1 MRSKKLCN
9 NAQEINNFWKNID
22 QTVYEKVN
30 SFNGINCILPNTEII
45 IVGTITPSGGNG
57 YFYTAPRN
65 RIYGY
70 IDAARG
76 TKLKEKKEALQ
87 KTTDTKQ
94 RQLNID
100 DIKTELNNQKIAFLD
115 VIGEAIR
122 LKGSYAD
129 KDIKY
134 YTLDYSAFSKIPQ
147 SVIKVICNSKL
158 AQNCYNKIRTK
169 ITNLPAAI
177 YISQRNGKK
186 DCWVNELK

>member
-9 NAQEINNFWKNID
+9 NAQELNNLNIA

-70 IDAARG
+70 IDVARG

-94 RQLNID
+94 RQLIID

-115 VIGEAIR
+115 VIDEAIR

-134 YTLDYSAFSKIPQ
+134 YTLDYSTFSKIPQ

-158 AQNCYNKIRTK
+158 AQDCYNEIRTK

>member
-134 YTLDYSAFSKIPQ
+134 YTLDYSAFSKISQ
-147 SVIKVICNSKL
+147 SEIKVICNSKL

-169 ITNLPAAI
+169 IANLPAAI